1 MAKKKSTWEKV
12 LTDSW
17 VSNSRTLSEEDAEKE
32 VVRIEFEIKQI
43 LHDKENNEEL
53 KAAKEV
59 VKDLNAGFSS
69 ALKYEKAKIE
79 FMLEHIENIRVKNKT
94 KVQ

>member
-1 MAKKKSTWEKV
+1 MAKKKSNWEKV

-17 VSNSRTLSEEDAEKE
+17 VSNSRTLTEEDAEKE

-43 LHDKENNEEL
+43 LHDKDNNEEL

-79 FMLEHIENIRVKNKT
+79 FILEHIENIRVKSKA